1 MNEAKKPGRPLTGET
16 KMMPRTVKL
25 DDATVERGRALG
37 GGNLSLG
44 IRRALAISPRPDAA
58 PVSQSSPDSSPP
70 GSVQPA
76 I

>member
-37 GGNLSLG
+37 EGNLSLG
-44 IRRALAISPRPDAA
+44 IRRALSPRQDAA